1 MGQFSVYRNE
11 SPHTNEVYPLLVD
24 VQAELLQG
32 LKTHAVVPLAKSD
45 ELTDFP
51 LMYLTPN
58 VTFAGESYLLMTPL
72 LAGVAVTELGS
83 HVGSIADQ
91 ERVITN
97 ALTFLFEGF

>member
-11 SPHTNEVYPLLVD
+11 SPRTNEVYPLLVD

-32 LKTHAVVPLAKSD
+32 LKTHTVVPLAKSD

-58 VTFAGESYLLMTPL
+58 ITFAGESYVLMTPL
-72 LAGVAVTELGS
+72 LASVAVTELAS
-83 HVGSIADQ
+83 QVGSIADQ
-91 ERVITN
+91 ERVIAT
-97 ALTFLFEGF
+97 ALHFLFEGF